1 MSANDITKNSID
13 TYFSQLAKE
22 LKKEFGR
29 NANIEL
35 VVVGGAA
42 VMLNYDFRE
51 ATKDIDAL
59 ITARSSIKDVIN
71 RIGDKFGLQNGW
83 INSDFKNTKSYSPQL
98 IQYSKYH
105 RTYNQVLTVRTI
117 DAEYLIAMKLASFR
131 EYKND
136 RSDVA
141 GILSSEKGKEIDFDR
156 ITQAVDKLYGGWKN
170 MPEGTEDFVKDCI
183 RHRSKELYE
192 NLKSMELGNKEILVS
207 FEQKYDN
214 VLNESNLSDILQNIK
229 SKQKSSEQSFDDFLK
244 DAREQADKI
253 NSQNQHKNKDIEK
266 EIEM

>member
-1 MSANDITKNSID
+1 MSVNDITKDSID
-13 TYFSQLAKE
+13 MYFSQLAKE

-59 ITARSSIKDVIN
+59 VAARSSIKNAVN

-83 INSDFKNTKSYSPQL
+83 INSDFRNTKSYSPQL
-98 IQYSKYH
+98 IQCSKYH

-141 GILSSEKGKEIDFDR
+141 GILSSEKGKEINFDR
-156 ITQAVDKLYGGWKN
+156 ITQAVDKLYGGWEN
-170 MPEGTEDFVKDCI
+170 MPEGAEDFAKDCI
-183 RHRSKELYE
+183 QHRSKELYE
-192 NLKSMELGNKEILVS
+192 NLKSIKLDNKEILVS

-229 SKQKSSEQSFDDFLK
+229 SKQKESEQSFDDFLK
-244 DAREQADKI
+244 GAREQADKI
-253 NSQNQHKNKDIEK
+253 NSHNHHKNKDINFFR
-266 EIEM
+266 

>member
-1 MSANDITKNSID
+1 MFSMSANDITKDSID

-59 ITARSSIKDVIN
+59 IAARSSIKDAVN

-83 INSDFKNTKSYSPQL
+83 INSDFRNTKSYSPQL
-98 IQYSKYH
+98 IQYSKYY

-141 GILSSEKGKEIDFDR
+141 GILSSEKGKEINFDR
-156 ITQAVDKLYGGWKN
+156 ITQAVDKLYGGWEN
-170 MPEGTEDFVKDCI
+170 MPEGVSTFPVCRYSILLAASVETYSSSTP
-183 RHRSKELYE
+183 RSCAILLPKYTSYIVFDEPVVTSTI
-192 NLKSMELGNKEILVS
+192 KVEILSVYQCKS
-207 FEQKYDN
+207 VNGKKAYDDTCITELE
-214 VLNESNLSDILQNIK
+214 VY
-229 SKQKSSEQSFDDFLK
+229 
-244 DAREQADKI
+244 
-253 NSQNQHKNKDIEK
+253 
-266 EIEM
+266 